1 MSARRLLA
9 RVVCGALLLC
19 APRLAPLAQGLSG
32 TVMHPDGAT
41 PASGVIVLMLNER
54 RDSVLARRTTA
65 PDGRFQIRLTAEEL
79 SSDRRVWLQLL
90 RIGQRP
96 TMDGPH
102 TISPTTVPAVR
113 IALANAPVHL
123 AAVTVQDRNRCT
135 VRPDSGWLVAQLYE
149 EARKA
154 LLASSIAADAANIT
168 ARFATFTRVE
178 DLRGRQLAPI
188 ERHSVTRE
196 TSRPFVSM
204 SADSLARMGY
214 VYQEGDGTVY
224 RAPDATVLLSDT
236 FVNSHCFEFVNG
248 TQDRSDYVGV
258 GFRPVRSTRERVDIR
273 GVMWLHRTT
282 GVLESVEFSY
292 DPLAPDMVRARVGGV
307 VEFARTDGGLWFV
320 KHWELRMP
328 RTVIKRVS
336 ASTQGLIPHLS
347 TTLIVEG
354 LNVTGGDVQTLS
366 AGPQLLYALDGTAL
380 NRGVATFTAA
390 PNDAPETT
398 PIAGIAPSLCTE
410 QSDTVGTIRGRV
422 VDQSQYGIGDV
433 RVSATY
439 KLKFQSVGEGF
450 SWQTR
455 SVSTHSAIGGSY
467 TLCGLPLATTISLE
481 AAPAS
486 SRSTGRRVDVQLL
499 PESRH
504 VERDL
509 SVNIAIAQAS
519 FAAKNDDEESDAMDD
534 VSRALPARL
543 ADFDKRAAAR
553 GPGAYVTRK
562 QILRQN
568 PGSVI
573 QILRNVSGVTIADSL
588 GVRRAVSARGRV
600 STREAMKT
608 CEFPI
613 VVDNVQVLG
622 LEQLQGIRPQSV
634 YGVEVYLGPASIPH
648 QLIAA
653 AKGTWCGLIA
663 VWTIDE

>member
-1 MSARRLLA
+1 MSGCRRLLA
-9 RVVCGALLLC
+9 RALSAALLFSP
-19 APRLAPLAQGLSG
+19 ALALNAQGISG
-32 TVMHPDGAT
+32 TVLHTDRAT
-41 PASGVIVLMLNER
+41 PAGGVIVQLMNER
-54 RDSVLARRTTA
+54 RDSVLARTTTTA
-65 PDGRFQIRLTAEEL
+65 DGRFRVRLTADQL
-79 SSDRRVWLQLL
+79 TADRRVWLQLL
-90 RIGQRP
+90 RIGQQP

-102 TISPTTVPAVR
+102 TMSATTSPTVQIVLTS
-113 IALANAPVHL
+113 APVQL
-123 AAVTVQDRNRCT
+123 AAITVRDRNRCT

-154 LLASSIAADAANIT
+154 LLASSIAAEASNIS

-178 DLRGRQLAPI
+178 DLRGRQLTPI
-188 ERHSVTRE
+188 QRNVVTRE
-196 TSRPFVSM
+196 TSRPFFSM

-214 VYQEGDGTVY
+214 VYDEGDGTVY
-224 RAPDATVLLSDT
+224 RAPDATVLMSDT
-236 FVNSHCFEFVNG
+236 FASSHCFELVNG
-248 TQDRSDYVGV
+248 TQDRSDFLGV
-258 GFRPVRSTRERVDIR
+258 GFRPVKSTRERVDIR
-273 GVMWLHRTT
+273 GTMWLHRTT

-292 DPLAPDMVRARVGGV
+292 DPLAPEMARARIGGV

-328 RTVIKRVS
+328 RTVLRRVS
-336 ASTQGLIPHLS
+336 MSTQSLIPNITA
-347 TTLIVEG
+347 TTIVEG
-354 LNVTGGDVQTLS
+354 LNVTGGDVQSLS
-366 AGPQLLYALDGTAL
+366 AGPALLYAMDGAVMSSSIASTT
-380 NRGVATFTAA
+380 VVPT
-390 PNDAPETT
+390 ETT
-398 PIAGIAPSLCTE
+398 VSSPDPGIAPTLCSE
-410 QSDTVGTIRGRV
+410 NSDSTGTIRGRV

-439 KLKFQSVGEGF
+439 KLRFRDIGDGF
-450 SWQTR
+450 TWQTR
-455 SVSTHSAIGGSY
+455 TVSTRSAIGGSY
-467 TLCGLPLATTISLE
+467 TLCALPLATTISLE
-481 AAPAS
+481 ATPAS
-486 SRSTGRRVDVQLL
+486 ARSSGRRVDVQLL

-504 VERDL
+504 VERNL

-519 FAAKNDDEESDAMDD
+519 FTAQSDDEKSDAMDD
-534 VSRALPARL
+534 VSRALPTRL

-553 GPGAYVTRK
+553 GPGAYVTRS

-600 STREAMKT
+600 STRETMKT

-613 VVDNVQVLG
+613 VVDNVLVLG

-653 AKGTWCGLIA
+653 TKGSWCGLIA